1 MQAAPLGRSG
11 TGASGGNGIGTAEAC
26 DDGLLSDQDDS
37 PRALLD
43 MLAAMAKSDAELDE
57 YSRVIEIYTMEGPWI
72 IERFEAHQAQ

>member
-1 MQAAPLGRSG
+1 MGRSG

-57 YSRVIEIYTMEGPWI
+57 RSRVIEIYTMEGPWI